1 MLHVYRANRF
11 WLQTLMLIG
20 GLKVYPK
27 LKDVT
32 ASVRVGVQLA
42 CSEDFNL
49 GGFGFLPHSL
59 SLEISC

>member
-1 MLHVYRANRF
+1 
-11 WLQTLMLIG
+11 MLIG

-49 GGFGFLPHSL
+49 GGFGFLPLSL